1 MFWDKI
7 NDVNSI
13 YNKDWMKL
21 IYFIKKGKSIRNLKN
36 NSEFGILCLRV
47 KNNGKLG

>member
-1 MFWDKI
+1 MLWDKT

-13 YNKDWMKL
+13 YNKDWMKS
-21 IYFIKKGKSIRNLKN
+21 IHFTKKGKSIRNLKN
-36 NSEFGILCLRV
+36 NSELGIPCLRV